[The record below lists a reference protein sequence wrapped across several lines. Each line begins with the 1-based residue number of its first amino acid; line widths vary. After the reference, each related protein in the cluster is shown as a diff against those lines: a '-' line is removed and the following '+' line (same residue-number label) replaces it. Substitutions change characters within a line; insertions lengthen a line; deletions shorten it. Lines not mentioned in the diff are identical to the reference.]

1 MLIFKLKFLTQLFT
15 SKHTNI
21 YSLILLLSSS
31 KLHCSLLSFCECLIL
46 CCRII
51 VIQRAS
57 FKWFVSLITF
67 SIFWGLVGFIF
78 RLVTIDTILY
88 ITALSVLIAFSII
101 NYWMRINIKEF
112 LKSYFSISFII
123 FFTAIIIIFYLSY
136 DLETYRGYVMLG
148 PPEAEELSPQEYIV
162 YKCSKFLIFINLKI
176 LAL

>member
-1 MLIFKLKFLTQLFT
+1 MG
-15 SKHTNI
+15 
-21 YSLILLLSSS
+21 
-31 KLHCSLLSFCECLIL
+31 ED
-46 CCRII
+46 
-51 VIQRAS
+51 
-57 FKWFVSLITF
+57 ITF

-112 LKSYFSISFII
+112 LKSYFSIYFII

-162 YKCSKFLIFINLKI
+162 YKCSKFLIFINFIFFTITFIIFPCLLQAYLFKCYSTGEKRKKLSWLI
-176 LAL
+176 GFVCNIFLLIASVYVVYENL

>member
-1 MLIFKLKFLTQLFT
+1 MG
-15 SKHTNI
+15 
-21 YSLILLLSSS
+21 
-31 KLHCSLLSFCECLIL
+31 ED
-46 CCRII
+46 
-51 VIQRAS
+51 
-57 FKWFVSLITF
+57 ITF

-112 LKSYFSISFII
+112 LKSYFSIYFII

-148 PPEAEELSPQEYIV
+148 PPEAEELSPQEYKAHNYFGFLSGITIIFFIITFFILPCLLQAYFFKCYSTGEKHKKLSWFIGFVCNIIILIASV
-162 YKCSKFLIFINLKI
+162 YVVYENL
-176 LAL
+176 

>member
-1 MLIFKLKFLTQLFT
+1 MG
-15 SKHTNI
+15 
-21 YSLILLLSSS
+21 
-31 KLHCSLLSFCECLIL
+31 ED
-46 CCRII
+46 
-51 VIQRAS
+51 
-57 FKWFVSLITF
+57 ITF

-148 PPEAEELSPQEYIV
+148 PPEIEKLSPQEYRV
-162 YKCSKFLIFINLKI
+162 RNYFKFLTFATMFFLVITFFIFPCLLQAYLFKCYSTGEKHKKLSWLIGFVCNIFLLIASVYVVYENL
-176 LAL
+176 

>member
-1 MLIFKLKFLTQLFT
+1 MG
-15 SKHTNI
+15 
-21 YSLILLLSSS
+21 
-31 KLHCSLLSFCECLIL
+31 ED
-46 CCRII
+46 
-51 VIQRAS
+51 
-57 FKWFVSLITF
+57 ITF

-112 LKSYFSISFII
+112 LKSYFSIYFII

-148 PPEAEELSPQEYIV
+148 PPVSPQEYIV
-162 YKCSKFLIFINLKI
+162 YKCSKFLIFINFIFFTITFII
-176 LAL
+176 LPCLLQA

>member
-1 MLIFKLKFLTQLFT
+1 MG
-15 SKHTNI
+15 
-21 YSLILLLSSS
+21 
-31 KLHCSLLSFCECLIL
+31 ED
-46 CCRII
+46 
-51 VIQRAS
+51 
-57 FKWFVSLITF
+57 ITF

-112 LKSYFSISFII
+112 VKSYFSIYFII

-148 PPEAEELSPQEYIV
+148 PPVSPQEYIV
-162 YKCSKFLIFINLKI
+162 YKCSKFLIFINFIFFTITFII
-176 LAL
+176 LPCLLQA

>member
-1 MLIFKLKFLTQLFT
+1 MG
-15 SKHTNI
+15 
-21 YSLILLLSSS
+21 
-31 KLHCSLLSFCECLIL
+31 ED
-46 CCRII
+46 
-51 VIQRAS
+51 
-57 FKWFVSLITF
+57 ITF

-112 LKSYFSISFII
+112 VKSYFSIYFII

-148 PPEAEELSPQEYIV
+148 PPVSPQEYIV
-162 YKCSKFLIFINLKI
+162 YKCSKFLIFINFIFLQSHLLYFLVYYKLI
-176 LAL
+176 FLNVIAQEKNTKN